1 VRRTTTWSTVICTSD
16 GPLCRKSLGIPVVT
30 FIFSGV
36 RRGVC
41 RCEVWV
47 VAERGSEKQGM
58 EAGSSAT
65 SLLSGSQ
72 SCLLCVAAPTAV
84 GLDGEGGLRLRQLR
98 HRVIL
103 RLDADGAARPPCPRG
118 HSRTKKNCS
127 VSCLQRS
134 RSAPFTEERDRV
146 AVSEPAATI
155 PIWTPGRV
163 PRPRCLRT
171 SKSRPLW
178 PNSSRDGVNLA
189 PDPAEKYRVG
199 RSVALLGGRD

>member
-1 VRRTTTWSTVICTSD
+1 MYFGST
-16 GPLCRKSLGIPVVT
+16 P
-30 FIFSGV
+30 
-36 RRGVC
+36 GVC

-47 VAERGSEKQGM
+47 WLNEPHRSEEQGM

-65 SLLSGSQ
+65 SLLSRSQ

-84 GLDGEGGLRLRQLR
+84 GLDGEGGLRPRQLR

-127 VSCLQRS
+127 VSCPSEVTVRTIHRRTGSSCGERASCDDPNLDT
-134 RSAPFTEERDRV
+134 SARAHASV
-146 AVSEPAATI
+146 
-155 PIWTPGRV
+155 
-163 PRPRCLRT
+163 LRT

-189 PDPAEKYRVG
+189 PIRLRSIAWVAPYR
-199 RSVALLGGRD
+199 SLAGRD